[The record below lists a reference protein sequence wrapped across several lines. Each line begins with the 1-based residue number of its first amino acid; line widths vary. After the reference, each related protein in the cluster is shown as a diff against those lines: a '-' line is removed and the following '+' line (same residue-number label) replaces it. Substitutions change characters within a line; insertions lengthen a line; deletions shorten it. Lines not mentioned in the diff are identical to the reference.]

1 MKMLRSLSP
10 LACMAFMLAA
20 AAPLAHADVMGTV
33 YINQAPFP
41 APLTAPPYT
50 GTNASFSVSAIDFN
64 AVAGSGY
71 TINGFLTSHGATVTP
86 GANYTAL
93 AGNDLNN
100 TIFDFKG
107 STYLAAG
114 TYTVTHDDGALL
126 FLNGNMTNVLTPTG
140 SGNPTSAADSFFTI
154 ATGGTYGF
162 ELDYAEV
169 NGAPAVLD
177 APFASTP
184 EPSSFILLGS
194 GLIAAAGMVRRR
206 MTA

>member
-1 MKMLRSLSP
+1 MKMLRFLSP

-33 YINQAPFP
+33 YINQAPYNGM
-41 APLTAPPYT
+41 PLANPPYS

-64 AVAGSGY
+64 SHGSTDY
-71 TINGFLTSHGATVTP
+71 TIGSFLTSDGATVTP
-86 GANYTAL
+86 GANYSAL
-93 AGNDLNN
+93 AGGGLNN

-107 STYLAAG
+107 NTYLAAG
-114 TYTVTHDDGALL
+114 TYTVTHDDGAYL
-126 FLNGNMTNVLTPTG
+126 FLNGGSNVLTPYN
-140 SGNPTSAADSFFTI
+140 SGTPTSAEDSFFTI

-162 ELDYAEV
+162 ELAYTEV

-206 MTA
+206 MAA